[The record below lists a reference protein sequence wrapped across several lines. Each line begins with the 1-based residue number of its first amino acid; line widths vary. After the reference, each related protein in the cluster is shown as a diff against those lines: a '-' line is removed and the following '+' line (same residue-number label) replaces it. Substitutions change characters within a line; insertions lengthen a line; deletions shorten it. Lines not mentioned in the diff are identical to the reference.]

1 MYAKSFV
8 KVKGQSITPKAS
20 KDRLQVTVVL
30 HTNDQM
36 ARFLFFCYFIVV
48 VLFVCFFFSKIWLL
62 KYNPRLKY

>member
-36 ARFLFFCYFIVV
+36 ARFLFFYFIVV
-48 VLFVCFFFSKIWLL
+48 VLFVCFSVKSG
-62 KYNPRLKY
+62 Y